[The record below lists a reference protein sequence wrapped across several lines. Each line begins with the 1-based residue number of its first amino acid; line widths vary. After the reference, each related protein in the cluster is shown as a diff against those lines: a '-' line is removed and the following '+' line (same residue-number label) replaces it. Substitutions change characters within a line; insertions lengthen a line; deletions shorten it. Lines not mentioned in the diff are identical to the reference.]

1 VKFPPAIAILA
12 VTCAPPGC
20 TTPNTTSAGNE
31 YYAGRPDS
39 AEHLLLA
46 ARDKDENARALYED
60 ELGVIAL
67 DRRDLDAAYQHFL
80 EANRIMEAFATTDAK
95 ELGAVLGTEASKIW
109 RGDPYEKSM
118 NNYYLGIV
126 KLLRG
131 GEDDNA
137 LAGFKNAIFLDS
149 SREEQFDCDFAPAYF
164 LEALCYELLGD
175 SEMASRSYA
184 RARELA
190 PECTAA
196 AESNHGNLVV
206 VVDVGRGPT
215 KVNAGQ
221 HGEATRFVDHPEIPA
236 AIDVLVDG
244 EKIGAAQTAGD
255 VYFQASTRGG
265 RAFDYVL
272 RGKAAY
278 KTGAQMA
285 GIGTLLVADDLADK
299 YQTAAVITGIAL
311 LLSSFTVDARADTRH
326 WTTLPARVQLLRASL
341 APGRHEIEIV
351 PSSGWRV
358 AGPRVQ
364 EVTIDAHGDRVV
376 YQRVLP

>member
-1 VKFPPAIAILA
+1 MKFCSALLLLA
-12 VTCAPPGC
+12 LAWALPGC
-20 TTPNTTSAGNE
+20 RAADTHAAGVQ
-31 YYAGRPDS
+31 YYAGQLEAAEQLLRAELAEEPDG
-39 AEHLLLA
+39 
-46 ARDKDENARALYED
+46 RALFDD

-67 DRRDLDAAYQHFL
+67 ARRDLDAAYQLFL
-80 EANRIMEAFATTDAK
+80 EANRIMEAFGESDA
-95 ELGAVLGTEASKIW
+95 EEVGAILGSESSKIW

-118 NNYYLGIV
+118 NNYYLGIIN
-126 KLLRG
+126 LLRDSDG
-131 GEDDNA
+131 NA
-137 LAGFKNAIFLDS
+137 LAGFKNAIFMDS
-149 SREEQFDCDFAPAYF
+149 SRQEQFECDFAPAYF
-164 LEALCYELLGD
+164 LEALSYERLGD
-175 SEMASRSYA
+175 EAMAARSYA

-190 PECTAA
+190 PECAA
-196 AESNHGNLVV
+196 LAESNHGDLIV

-221 HGEATRFVDHPEIPA
+221 HGEATRFEDHPEMPA
-236 AIDVLVDG
+236 SIEVLVDG
-244 EKIGAAQTAGD
+244 QSVGATQLAGD

-265 RAFDYVL
+265 RTFDFVL

-285 GIGTLLVADDLADK
+285 GITTLLLADDVSNK
-299 YQTAAVITGIAL
+299 YEGAAVITGIAL

-326 WTTLPARVQLLRASL
+326 WTTLPARVQLLRVPL

-364 EVTIDAHGDRVV
+364 EVTIESRGDRVV